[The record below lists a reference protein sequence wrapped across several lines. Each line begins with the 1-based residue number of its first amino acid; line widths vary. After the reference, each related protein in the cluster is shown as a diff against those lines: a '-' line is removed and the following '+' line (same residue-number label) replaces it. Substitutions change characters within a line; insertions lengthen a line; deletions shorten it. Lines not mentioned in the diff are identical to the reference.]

1 MLARPMTGL
10 ALACSAVIWVAAL
23 AATGASAG
31 TLDTIR
37 QTGEIKIG
45 FRTDAAPFSYRDA
58 KGAASGYSV
67 DLCALIVGGIRRRLK
82 LDNLAVK
89 LVPVST
95 DDRFSA
101 IEEGKIDLLC
111 GATTV
116 TLSRRARLDFS
127 QLTYF
132 SGASVMM
139 RTDGPKGFAGLAGKS
154 IGVRGATTTERLLRA
169 VLAQLKMAANV
180 VTMKDHREGL
190 KQLEGGAIDAYFA
203 DRSLLVGLLNQSAA
217 PGKLKVASQLLSRE
231 PYALAMR
238 RGDSDFRLAVDWS
251 LSRIYHSPA
260 IVRIYKRNF
269 GGRSPSKTIA
279 TLYLFNGLPN

>member
-1 MLARPMTGL
+1 MIGRRIFGF
-10 ALACSAVIWVAAL
+10 AAL
-23 AATGASAG
+23 CLISAGAGAG

-37 QTGEIKIG
+37 ERGEIRLG
-45 FRTDAAPFSYRDA
+45 FRTDAEPFSYRDA

-67 DLCALIVGGIRRRLK
+67 DLCALVVGGIRRRLG
-82 LDNLAVK
+82 LRALAVK

-95 DDRFSA
+95 GDRFTA
-101 IEEGKIDLLC
+101 IEDGRIDLLC

-116 TLSRRARLDFS
+116 TLSRRQHVDFS
-127 QLTYF
+127 KLIYF

-139 RTDGPKGFAGLAGKS
+139 RADGPKDFAALGGKT

-169 VLAQLKMAANV
+169 ALAQQKLAAKIV
-180 VTMKDHREGL
+180 AMKDHREGL
-190 KQLEGGAIDAYFA
+190 RQLESGAIDAYFA

-251 LSRIYHSPA
+251 LARIFRSPA
-260 IVRIYKRNF
+260 IVKVYKRNF
-269 GGRSPSKTIA
+269 GGRSPSRTMA
-279 TLYLFNGLPN
+279 MLYLFNGLPD

>member
-1 MLARPMTGL
+1 MLGRLITGL
-10 ALACSAVIWVAAL
+10 TLGLLIAGSAC
-23 AATGASAG
+23 AG
-31 TLDTIR
+31 TLDEIR
-37 QTGEIKIG
+37 KRGEIRIG

-58 KGAASGYSV
+58 KGRAAGYSV
-67 DLCALIVGGIRRRLK
+67 DLCALVVGGIRRRLG
-82 LDNLAVK
+82 LDSLAVK

-95 DDRFSA
+95 DDRFTA
-101 IEEGKIDLLC
+101 IQDGRIDLLC
-111 GATTV
+111 GVTTV
-116 TLSRRARLDFS
+116 TLSRRAKVDFS

-139 RTDGPKGFAGLAGKS
+139 RADGPKDFAGLAGKS

-169 VLAQLKMAANV
+169 VLFQLKMKANV

-203 DRSLLVGLLNQSAA
+203 DRSLLVGLLNRSAA

-231 PYALAMR
+231 PYALALR

-251 LSRIYHSPA
+251 LSRIYRSPA

-269 GGRSPSKTIA
+269 GGRKPSTTMA
-279 TLYLFNGLPN
+279 TLYLFNGLPD